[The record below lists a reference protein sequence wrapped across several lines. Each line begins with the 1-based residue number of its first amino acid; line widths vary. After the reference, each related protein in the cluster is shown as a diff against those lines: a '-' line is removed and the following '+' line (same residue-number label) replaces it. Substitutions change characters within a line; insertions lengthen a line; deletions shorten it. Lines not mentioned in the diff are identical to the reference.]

1 MVWGQ
6 PDTCVQ
12 QSDLGADLS
21 SSERA
26 SQGDGP
32 PFSSYPSFLTYN
44 KRALA
49 QTGTDVTKLLLRWGD
64 GDREALD
71 ALTPLVYDELRK
83 LAAIYLR
90 GERPDHTLSSTALV
104 HEAYMRL
111 VDQRHVQWQ
120 NRNQFFGLAS
130 ELIRRI
136 LVDHARARLTAKR
149 GGQVFKIALDEAV
162 AAPEQKDLELV
173 TLDDALKSLGEADPQ
188 QSRIVELRY
197 FGGLTIEQTAEVLG
211 ISPATV
217 KRDWVVAK
225 AFLKRELTRRGSAG

>member
-1 MVWGQ
+1 M
-6 PDTCVQ
+6 
-12 QSDLGADLS
+12 
-21 SSERA
+21 
-26 SQGDGP
+26 
-32 PFSSYPSFLTYN
+32 
-44 KRALA
+44 
-49 QTGTDVTKLLLRWGD
+49 RWGD

-83 LAAIYLR
+83 LAGRYLR
-90 GERPDHTLSSTALV
+90 RERPDHTLSSTALV
-104 HEAYMRL
+104 HEAYMKL
-111 VDQRHVQWQ
+111 IDQRNVHWQ

-130 ELIRRI
+130 EMIRRI

-149 GGQVFKIALDEAV
+149 GGQVYKIALDEAV
-162 AAPEQKDLELV
+162 AAPEEKDLDLV
-173 TLDDALKSLGEADPQ
+173 SLDDALKSLAETDVQ

-225 AFLKRELTRRGSAG
+225 AWLKREITRRASPTV

>member
-1 MVWGQ
+1 MRRSATLV
-6 PDTCVQ
+6 DNRM
-12 QSDLGADLS
+12 S
-21 SSERA
+21 
-26 SQGDGP
+26 
-32 PFSSYPSFLTYN
+32 LTE
-44 KRALA
+44 
-49 QTGTDVTKLLLRWGD
+49 TGNNVTHLLLRWGD

-83 LAAIYLR
+83 LASRYLR
-90 GERPDHTLSSTALV
+90 RERPDHTLSSTALV

-111 VDQRHVQWQ
+111 VDQRNVHWQ

-149 GGQVFKIALDEAV
+149 GGQVFKLSLDEAI
-162 AAPEQKDLELV
+162 AAPEEKDFDLV
-173 TLDDALKSLGEADPQ
+173 SLDDALKSLAATDAQ

-225 AFLKRELTRRGSAG
+225 AWLRREMTRRGVGGA

>member
-1 MVWGQ
+1 LEWK
-6 PDTCVQ
+6 
-12 QSDLGADLS
+12 SLK
-21 SSERA
+21 E
-26 SQGDGP
+26 
-32 PFSSYPSFLTYN
+32 
-44 KRALA
+44 
-49 QTGTDVTKLLLRWGD
+49 TGSNVTQLLLKWGE
-64 GDREALD
+64 GDHNALD

-83 LAAIYLR
+83 LAGRYLR
-90 GERPDHTLSSTALV
+90 RERPDHTLSSTALV

-111 VDQRHVQWQ
+111 VDQRSIHWQ

-149 GGQVFKIALDEAV
+149 GGQVYKLSLDEAI
-162 AAPEQKDLELV
+162 AAPEEKDFDLV
-173 TLDDALKSLGEADPQ
+173 SLDDALKGLGDTDAQ

-225 AFLKRELTRRGSAG
+225 AWLRREMTRRG

>member
-1 MVWGQ
+1 
-6 PDTCVQ
+6 
-12 QSDLGADLS
+12 LS
-21 SSERA
+21 
-26 SQGDGP
+26 
-32 PFSSYPSFLTYN
+32 
-44 KRALA
+44 
-49 QTGTDVTKLLLRWGD
+49 QTGHNVTHLLLRWGD

-83 LAAIYLR
+83 LASRYLR
-90 GERPDHTLSSTALV
+90 RERDDHTLSSTALV

-149 GGQVFKIALDEAV
+149 GGQVYKLSLDEAI
-162 AAPEQKDLELV
+162 AAPEEKDFDLV
-173 TLDDALKSLGEADPQ
+173 ALDDALKSLAGTDEQ

-197 FGGLTIEQTAEVLG
+197 FGGLTIEQTAEVLC

-225 AFLKRELTRRGSAG
+225 AYLKREMTRRGSGAM